1 MPQMAPISWF
11 LLFIVF
17 SSTLVLFN
25 ILNYYSF
32 LPQSPLATH
41 TPKLTQTPLT
51 WKW

>member
-17 SSTLVLFN
+17 SGTLLMFN
-25 ILNYYSF
+25 FLNYYSF
-32 LPQSPLATH
+32 LTLAPSSEQQQKINQKPLI
-41 TPKLTQTPLT
+41 

>member
-17 SSTLVLFN
+17 SMALLLFN
-25 ILNYYSF
+25 FLNYYSF
-32 LPQSPLATH
+32 LPSSPLTSLRQ
-41 TPKLTQTPLT
+41 KIEQKPLN

>member
-17 SSTLVLFN
+17 SGTLLMFN
-25 ILNYYSF
+25 FLNYYSF
-32 LPQSPLATH
+32 LPPSSQSAQQQKIEQKSLI
-41 TPKLTQTPLT
+41 

>member
-17 SSTLVLFN
+17 SGTLLIFN
-25 ILNYYSF
+25 CLNYYSY
-32 LPQSPLATH
+32 LSPNPQTSHSST
-41 TPKLTQTPLT
+41 LTQNPLP

>member
-17 SSTLVLFN
+17 SGALLTFN
-25 ILNYYSF
+25 FLNYFSF
-32 LPQSPLATH
+32 LPTAPSTKPSQQINQNPFL
-41 TPKLTQTPLT
+41 

>member
-17 SSTLVLFN
+17 SGTLLMFN
-25 ILNYYSF
+25 FLNYYSF
-32 LPQSPLATH
+32 SPASPMMTHHQSLGQKPLS
-41 TPKLTQTPLT
+41 

>member
-17 SSTLVLFN
+17 SGTLLMFN
-25 ILNYYSF
+25 FLNYYSF
-32 LPQSPLATH
+32 LPSSPMSTQQSKIEQKSLI
-41 TPKLTQTPLT
+41 

>member
-17 SSTLVLFN
+17 SGTLLMFN
-25 ILNYYSF
+25 FLNYYSF
-32 LPQSPLATH
+32 LMPAPGMEQQQKISQKSLA
-41 TPKLTQTPLT
+41 

>member
-17 SSTLVLFN
+17 SGALLLFN
-25 ILNYYSF
+25 FLNYYSF
-32 LPQSPLATH
+32 LPTSPSISLH
-41 TPKLTQTPLT
+41 QKIEQKPLT

>member
-17 SSTLVLFN
+17 SGTLLVFNFLNYFAFTPSVSTLTQLQKIEQKPLF
-25 ILNYYSF
+25 
-32 LPQSPLATH
+32 
-41 TPKLTQTPLT
+41 

>member
-17 SSTLVLFN
+17 SGALLMFN
-25 ILNYYSF
+25 FLNYYFF
-32 LPQSPLATH
+32 LPTSPLT
-41 TPKLTQTPLT
+41 TQQQKIDQKPLT

>member
-17 SSTLVLFN
+17 SGTLLVFN
-25 ILNYYSF
+25 CLNFYSF
-32 LPQSPLATH
+32 LPSSPATTH
-41 TPKLTQTPLT
+41 HQNIKQKPLT